1 MGFKKQT
8 NKQNKQLKFKHV
20 NIMAGYE
27 FRNMTR
33 KQVYQYLDEKNIYYD
48 DGANIYEDLDNNVMY
63 QLATKIYDN
72 EIETIETKID
82 DNVYLITNLYKFIHN
97 DKKKD

>member
-33 KQVYQYLDEKNIYYD
+33 KQVY
-48 DGANIYEDLDNNVMY
+48 
-63 QLATKIYDN
+63 
-72 EIETIETKID
+72 
-82 DNVYLITNLYKFIHN
+82 
-97 DKKKD
+97 